1 MGRKMKNQTGIIL
14 FAGFLLFLSGC
25 AHYQSSG
32 YVSITPARSGS
43 EQINSEEFP
52 DPGFDTWRELQ
63 ILSELASE
71 TIERGSSEIRYH
83 PDTSL
88 LQLSV
93 TTSNPERSAA
103 LCNEILTAY
112 ADMTN
117 DLIRKEIRTQAPAN
131 H

>member
-1 MGRKMKNQTGIIL
+1 MRNQNVIIL
-14 FAGFLLFLSGC
+14 FASFLLFLSGC
-25 AHYQSSG
+25 AHYQSTG
-32 YVSITPARSGS
+32 YVSITPARSND
-43 EQINSEEFP
+43 EQISSSEFQGPE
-52 DPGFDTWRELQ
+52 FDTWREVQ
-63 ILSELASE
+63 TLSDIASR
-71 TIERGSSEIRYH
+71 TIEHGSSQIRYH

-93 TTSNPERSAA
+93 KTSNPERSAA